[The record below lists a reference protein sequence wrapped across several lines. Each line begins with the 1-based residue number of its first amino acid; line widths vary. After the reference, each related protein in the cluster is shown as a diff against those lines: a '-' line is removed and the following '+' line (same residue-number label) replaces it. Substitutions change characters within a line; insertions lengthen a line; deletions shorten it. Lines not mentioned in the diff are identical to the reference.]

1 MFGTQVADKT
11 DWRKLLKGEAEPL
24 DLIEVREQ
32 LIEEFA
38 HKIQAIREEFSQ
50 NLEFNETVEL
60 LDTEL
65 PREFVYPV
73 EQYPEKIKSH
83 NLDKT
88 PVIRGKLQGI
98 KGFCFKDPEAKAK
111 FGNDNCYTTKPKF
124 SEKEQQRLDAIKER
138 QKELNSI
145 KVYEDDQV
153 LAFMD
158 IMPQAD
164 GHTLVIPKTPAVTLL
179 DLPADAAA
187 YTIQVVQK
195 VAKAIEV
202 GLDAQGI
209 VLMQLSG
216 AAAGQTVPHVHFHLI
231 PSSVHEL

>member
-1 MFGTQVADKT
+1 MAYD
-11 DWRKLLKGEAEPL
+11 
-24 DLIEVREQ
+24 EQ
-32 LIEEFA
+32 NIFA
-38 HKIQAIREEFSQ
+38 RILRG
-50 NLEFNETVEL
+50 
-60 LDTEL
+60 EL
-65 PREFVYPV
+65 P
-73 EQYPEKIKSH
+73 
-83 NLDKT
+83 
-88 PVIRGKLQGI
+88 
-98 KGFCFKDPEAKAK
+98 A
-111 FGNDNCYTTKPKF
+111 
-124 SEKEQQRLDAIKER
+124 
-138 QKELNSI
+138 I

-187 YTIQVVQK
+187 YIIQVVQK

-202 GLDAQGI
+202 GLDAKGM

-231 PSSVHEL
+231 PSSVHELGKHALQMGDQEKIKAQAEKIRAAL

>member
-1 MFGTQVADKT
+1 MAYD
-11 DWRKLLKGEAEPL
+11 
-24 DLIEVREQ
+24 EQ
-32 LIEEFA
+32 NIFA
-38 HKIQAIREEFSQ
+38 RILRG
-50 NLEFNETVEL
+50 
-60 LDTEL
+60 EL
-65 PREFVYPV
+65 P
-73 EQYPEKIKSH
+73 
-83 NLDKT
+83 
-88 PVIRGKLQGI
+88 
-98 KGFCFKDPEAKAK
+98 A
-111 FGNDNCYTTKPKF
+111 
-124 SEKEQQRLDAIKER
+124 
-138 QKELNSI
+138 I

-202 GLDAQGI
+202 GLDAKGI

-231 PSSVHEL
+231 PSSVHELGKHALQMGDQEKFKAQAEKIRAAL